1 MSNDDMRFESRMSDM
16 DALMWAIEKD
26 PLLRSTITAVA
37 VLDRAPDRERLMDKI
52 ERGTR
57 LIPRLRQKAVTPPFS
72 VAPPAWVPD
81 PNFDLSYHVRFV
93 RAAGDGSMR
102 SLLQIAEPIAMQGFD
117 RARPLWEFTVV
128 EGLADGRAALIQ
140 KVHHSVTDGVGGIK
154 LAMMLLDFERDT
166 GPSNDPM
173 PDTPEAVAVSRWALL
188 LEGIAHEQRRQAG
201 IWRRALRQARD
212 AAGRPLDVARGAVEG
227 AASLARL
234 LAPAF
239 DPLSPIMKD
248 RSLSVRFDTVAV
260 SLPDMKAAAKK
271 ADGRL
276 NDAFVAAVA
285 GGLRRYH
292 ERHDAA
298 VEALRMSMPIN
309 IRAEGEANAMLAGN
323 QFVPARFEVPLGHD
337 DPVERMRVM
346 RSLVQGQRDEPAL
359 AATEAI
365 AGVLNRLPTSAT
377 TQLFGSMLK
386 GIDFVTSNVPGAP
399 IPVYLAGGKLEANFA
414 FGPLAGAAANVTLLS
429 YQDELHIGVNMDP
442 AAIPDTDVFMACL
455 NEGFEEVCKV
465 A

>member
-1 MSNDDMRFESRMSDM
+1 MRFEARMSDM
-16 DALMWAIEKD
+16 DALMWGIEKD

-37 VLDRAPDRERLMDKI
+37 VLDRAPDRERVMDKI

-57 LIPRLRQKAVTPPFS
+57 LIPRLRQKAVSPPFS
-72 VAPPAWVPD
+72 VAPPAWVVD
-81 PNFDLSYHVRFV
+81 PNFDLSYHVRWV
-93 RAAGDGSMR
+93 RAAGDGSLR

-117 RARPLWEFTVV
+117 RARPLWEFTIV
-128 EGLADGRAALIQ
+128 EGLADGRAAMIQ
-140 KVHHSVTDGVGGIK
+140 KVHHSVTDGVGGVK
-154 LAMMLLDFERDT
+154 LAMMLLDLERDPAPT
-166 GPSNDPM
+166 TDDM
-173 PDTPEAVAVSRWALL
+173 PEAPAAGAFSRWGLL
-188 LEGIAHEQRRQAG
+188 LDGIAHEQRRQAG
-201 IWRRALRQARD
+201 IARRALRQVRGAAARPVETAMA
-212 AAGRPLDVARGAVEG
+212 AAGG

-239 DPLSPIMKD
+239 EPLSPIMKD

-260 SLPDMKAAAKK
+260 SLSDMKAAARQ
-271 ADGRL
+271 AEGRL

-292 ERHDAA
+292 AAHDAP
-298 VEALRMSMPIN
+298 VEALRMSMPIS
-309 IRAEGEANAMLAGN
+309 IRDAESEGLAGN
-323 QFVPARFEVPLGHD
+323 QFVPARFEVPVHEV
-337 DPVERMRVM
+337 DPVARM
-346 RSLVQGQRDEPAL
+346 RSLRELIRTQRDEPAL

-365 AGVLNRLPTSAT
+365 AGVLNRLPTSLT

-414 FGPLAGAAANVTLLS
+414 FGPLAGSAVNMTLLS

-442 AAIPDTDVFMACL
+442 AAIPDTDVFIACL
-455 NEGFEEVCKV
+455 HDGFEEVCKV

>member
-1 MSNDDMRFESRMSDM
+1 MADPVRFDSRMSDM

-37 VLDRAPDRERLMDKI
+37 VVDRTPDRDRLMDKLD
-52 ERGTR
+52 RGTR
-57 LIPRLRQKAVTPPFS
+57 LIPRLRQRAVSPPFS
-72 VAPPAWVPD
+72 VAPPAWVVD
-81 PNFDLSYHVRFV
+81 RNFDLSYHVRWV
-93 RAAGDGSMR
+93 RAAGDGSLR
-102 SLLQIAEPIAMQGFD
+102 SLLEIAEPIAMQGFD
-117 RARPLWEFTVV
+117 RARPLWEFTIV

-140 KVHHSVTDGVGGIK
+140 KIHHSVTDGVGGMK
-154 LAMMLLDFERDT
+154 LAMMLLDLERE
-166 GPSNDPM
+166 PAISEEPM
-173 PDTPEAVAVSRWALL
+173 PDAPEASSVSRWGLL
-188 LEGIAHEQRRQAG
+188 LDGIAHEQRRQQG
-201 IWRRALRQARD
+201 IWRRSLGSVRGG
-212 AAGRPLDVARGAVEG
+212 AGRPFETMKAAVEG

-239 DPLSPIMKD
+239 APLSPIMLE

-260 SLPDMKAAAKK
+260 PISDMKVAAKK
-271 ADGRL
+271 AGGRL

-292 ERHDAA
+292 ERHDTP
-298 VEALRMSMPIN
+298 VQALRMSMPIN
-309 IRAEGEANAMLAGN
+309 IRDGANEALAGN
-323 QFVPARFEVPLGHD
+323 QFVPARFEVPVHEA
-337 DPVERMRVM
+337 DPVARMQALRTLI
-346 RSLVQGQRDEPAL
+346 REQRDEPAL

-365 AGVLNRLPTSAT
+365 AGVLNRLPTSLT

-399 IPVYLAGGKLEANFA
+399 IPVYLAGAKLEANFA
-414 FGPLAGAAANVTLLS
+414 FGPLAGAATNLTLLS

-442 AAIPDTDVFMACL
+442 AAIPDTDVFMACMRD
-455 NEGFEEVCKV
+455 GFEEVSK

>member
-1 MSNDDMRFESRMSDM
+1 MSDDMRFEARMSDM

-37 VLDRAPDRERLMDKI
+37 ILDRSPDRDRLLDKI

-57 LIPRLRQKAVTPPFS
+57 DIPRLRQKAVTPPFS
-72 VAPPAWVPD
+72 VAPPAWVAD

-93 RAAGDGSMR
+93 RAPGDGSLR

-128 EGLADGRAALIQ
+128 DGLADGRAALIQ

-154 LAMMLLDFERDT
+154 LAMMLLDLERDPA
-166 GPSNDPM
+166 PSNEPM
-173 PDTPEAVAVSRWALL
+173 PDAPDALAISRWSLL

-201 IWRRALRQARD
+201 IWQRAVLRVRD
-212 AAGRPLDVARGAVEG
+212 AAGRPLEVARGAVEG

-248 RSLSVRFDTVAV
+248 RSLSVRFGTVAV

-276 NDAFVAAVA
+276 NDAFVAAVT

-292 ERHDAA
+292 ERHD
-298 VEALRMSMPIN
+298 VTVDALRMSMPIS
-309 IRAEGEANAMLAGN
+309 IRAEGAASESLAGN
-323 QFVPARFEVPLGHD
+323 QFVPARFEVPLVHD
-337 DPVERMRVM
+337 DPVERMRVL
-346 RSLVQGQRDEPAL
+346 RSLVQTQRDEPAL

-365 AGVLNRLPTSAT
+365 AGILNRLPTSAT

-399 IPVYLAGGKLEANFA
+399 IPVFLAGGKLEANFA
-414 FGPLAGAAANVTLLS
+414 FGPLAGAATNVTLLS

-442 AAIPDTDVFMACL
+442 AAIPDTEVFMACL
-455 NEGFEEVCKV
+455 HEGFEEVCKV

>member
-1 MSNDDMRFESRMSDM
+1 MSDDVRFDSRMSDM

-37 VLDRAPDRERLMDKI
+37 VLDRAPDRDRLMDKI
-52 ERGTR
+52 DRGTR
-57 LIPRLRQKAVTPPFS
+57 LIPRLRQKAVSPPLS
-72 VAPPAWVPD
+72 VAPPAWVVD
-81 PNFDLSYHVRFV
+81 PNFDLNYHVRWV
-93 RAAGDGSMR
+93 RAAGDGSLR
-102 SLLQIAEPIAMQGFD
+102 SLLRIVEPIAMQGFD
-117 RARPLWEFTVV
+117 RARPLWEFTIV

-154 LAMMLLDFERDT
+154 LAMMLLDLERDPA
-166 GPSNDPM
+166 PSNDPM
-173 PDTPEAVAVSRWALL
+173 PDAPEAKRVSRFALL
-188 LEGIAHEQRRQAG
+188 LDGIAHEQRRQAG
-201 IWRRALRQARD
+201 IAQRALRQVRD
-212 AAGRPLDVARGAVEG
+212 AAGRPVDVAKAAADG

-239 DPLSPIMKD
+239 EPLSPVMRD
-248 RSLSVRFDTVAV
+248 RSLSVRLDTVAV

-292 ERHDAA
+292 EHHDAL
-298 VEALRMSMPIN
+298 VPALRMSMPIS
-309 IRAEGEANAMLAGN
+309 IRDDSTAGLAGN
-323 QFVPARFEVPLGHD
+323 QFVPARFEVPIAKR
-337 DPVERMRVM
+337 DPVERMRQL
-346 RSLVQGQRDEPAL
+346 RDLIRTQRDEPAL
-359 AATEAI
+359 AATEAV
-365 AGVLNRLPTSAT
+365 AGVLNRLPTSIT
-377 TQLFGSMLK
+377 TQLFGSMFK

-399 IPVYLAGGKLEANFA
+399 VPVFLAGAKLEANFA
-414 FGPLAGAAANVTLLS
+414 FGPLAGAATNLTLLS

-442 AAIPDTDVFMACL
+442 AAIPDTDVFMSCMH
-455 NEGFEEVCKV
+455 EGFQEVCKV

>member
-1 MSNDDMRFESRMSDM
+1 MSDDLRFESRMSDM
-16 DALMWAIEKD
+16 DALMWGIEKD
-26 PLLRSTITAVA
+26 PLLRSTITAVGI
-37 VLDRAPDRERLMDKI
+37 LDRAPDRDRLLDKI

-57 LIPRLRQKAVTPPFS
+57 VIPRLRQKAVSPPLS
-72 VAPPAWVPD
+72 VAPPAWVID
-81 PNFDLSYHVRFV
+81 PNFDLNYHVRWV
-93 RAAGDGSMR
+93 RAAGDGSLR

-154 LAMMLLDFERDT
+154 LAMMLLDLERDPAPVT
-166 GPSNDPM
+166 DAM
-173 PDTPEAVAVSRWALL
+173 PEPPPAAAVSRLALL

-201 IWRRALRQARD
+201 IAQRTIRQLRE
-212 AAGRPLDVARGAVEG
+212 AAGHPVDVAKAAAEG

-239 DPLSPIMKD
+239 EPLSPIMRN
-248 RSLSVRFDTVAV
+248 RSLSVRFDTIAV

-271 ADGRL
+271 AEGRL
-276 NDAFVAAVA
+276 NDAFVAAVT

-292 ERHDAA
+292 EHHDA
-298 VEALRMSMPIN
+298 VVPALRMSMPIS
-309 IRAEGEANAMLAGN
+309 IRDDATAGLAGN
-323 QFVPARFEVPLGHD
+323 QFVPARFEVPIAGG
-337 DPVERMRVM
+337 DPVERMR
-346 RSLVQGQRDEPAL
+346 SLRDLVRTQRDEPAL

-365 AGVLNRLPTSAT
+365 AGILNRMPTSLT
-377 TQLFGSMLK
+377 TQLFGAMLK

-399 IPVYLAGGKLEANFA
+399 IPVYLAGAKLEANFA
-414 FGPLAGAAANVTLLS
+414 FGPLAGSATNVTLLS

-442 AAIPDTDVFMACL
+442 AAIPDPDVFVACL
-455 NEGFEEVCKV
+455 NDGFEEVCKV

>member
-1 MSNDDMRFESRMSDM
+1 MSDEMRFEARMSDM

-37 VLDRAPDRERLMDKI
+37 VLDRAPDHDRLMEKI
-52 ERGTR
+52 ERGVR
-57 LIPRLRQKAVTPPFS
+57 DIPRLRQKAVTPPFS
-72 VAPPAWVPD
+72 VAPPAWVVD

-93 RAAGDGSMR
+93 RAAGDGSLQ
-102 SLLQIAEPIAMQGFD
+102 SLLRIAEPIAMQGFD
-117 RARPLWEFTVV
+117 RARPLWEFTIV

-140 KVHHSVTDGVGGIK
+140 KVHHSVTDGVGGVK
-154 LAMMLLDFERDT
+154 LAMMLLDLERDPA
-166 GPSNDPM
+166 PSGAPLPDM
-173 PDTPEAVAVSRWALL
+173 PQAAAVSRWALL
-188 LEGIAHEQRRQAG
+188 LEGIAHEQRRRAG
-201 IWRRALRQARD
+201 IAQRAVRQVRE
-212 AAGRPLDVARGAVEG
+212 AAGKPLDVARGALEG

-239 DPLSPIMKD
+239 EPLSPIMRD
-248 RSLSVRFDTVAV
+248 RSLSVRFGTVAV
-260 SLPDMKAAAKK
+260 SLSDMKAAAKK

-292 ERHDAA
+292 ERHGAE
-298 VEALRMSMPIN
+298 VEALRMSMPIS
-309 IRAEGEANAMLAGN
+309 IRAEGAASESLAGN
-323 QFVPARFEVPLGHD
+323 QFVPARFEVPVTYE
-337 DPVERMRVM
+337 DPVERMRVL
-346 RSLVQGQRDEPAL
+346 RSLVQEQRDEPAL

-365 AGVLNRLPTSAT
+365 AGILNRLPTSAT

-399 IPVYLAGGKLEANFA
+399 IPVFLAGGKLEANFA
-414 FGPLAGAAANVTLLS
+414 FGPLAGAATNVTLLS

-442 AAIPDTDVFMACL
+442 AAIPDTAVFMACL
-455 NEGFEEVCKV
+455 HEGFEEVCKV

>member
-1 MSNDDMRFESRMSDM
+1 MSDDMRFEARMSDM

-37 VLDRAPDRERLMDKI
+37 ILDRSPDRDRLMDKI

-57 LIPRLRQKAVTPPFS
+57 DIPRLRQKAVTPPFS
-72 VAPPAWVPD
+72 VAPPAWVAD

-93 RAAGDGSMR
+93 RAPGDGSLA

-128 EGLADGRAALIQ
+128 DGLADGRAALIQ

-154 LAMMLLDFERDT
+154 LAMMLLDLERDPA
-166 GPSNDPM
+166 PSSEAM
-173 PDTPEAVAVSRWALL
+173 PEVPAALGVSRWSLL

-201 IWRRALRQARD
+201 IWQRALRQVRD
-212 AAGRPLDVARGAVEG
+212 AAGHPLDVGRAAFGG
-227 AASLARL
+227 AASMARL

-248 RSLSVRFDTVAV
+248 RSLSVRFGTVAV

-276 NDAFVAAVA
+276 NDSFIAAVA

-292 ERHDAA
+292 EHHGET
-298 VEALRMSMPIN
+298 VEALRMSMPIS
-309 IRAEGEANAMLAGN
+309 IRAEGAAGESLAGN
-323 QFVPARFEVPLGHD
+323 QFVPARFEVPMVHD
-337 DPVERMRVM
+337 DPVERMRVL
-346 RSLVQGQRDEPAL
+346 RSLVQTQRDEPAL

-365 AGVLNRLPTSAT
+365 AGILNRLPTSAT

-399 IPVYLAGGKLEANFA
+399 IPVFLAGGKLEANFA
-414 FGPLAGAAANVTLLS
+414 FGPLAGAATNVTLLS

-442 AAIPDTDVFMACL
+442 AAIPDTDVFMACMH
-455 NEGFEEVCKV
+455 EGFEEVCKV

>member
-1 MSNDDMRFESRMSDM
+1 MSDM
-16 DALMWAIEKD
+16 DALMWGIEKD

-37 VLDRAPDRERLMDKI
+37 VLDRTPDRARLLDKI
-52 ERGTR
+52 DRGTR
-57 LIPRLRQKAVTPPFS
+57 TIPRLRQKAVSPPLS
-72 VAPPAWVPD
+72 VAPPAWVTD
-81 PNFDLSYHVRFV
+81 PNFDLNYHVRWV
-93 RAAGDGSMR
+93 RAAGDGSLR
-102 SLLQIAEPIAMQGFD
+102 SLLEIAEPIAMQGFD

-154 LAMMLLDFERDT
+154 LAMMLLDLERDPAPT
-166 GPSNDPM
+166 TEPV
-173 PDTPEAVAVSRWALL
+173 PDAPQAMAVSRLGLL

-201 IWRRALRQARD
+201 IARRTLSQVRD
-212 AAGRPLDVARGAVEG
+212 AARRPVDVAKAAFDG
-227 AASLARL
+227 AASLGRL

-239 DPLSPIMKD
+239 EPLSPVMRD
-248 RSLSVRFDTVAV
+248 RSLSVRFDTIAV
-260 SLPDMKAAAKK
+260 SLTDMKAAAKK

-292 ERHDAA
+292 EHHDA
-298 VEALRMSMPIN
+298 VVPGLRMSMPIS
-309 IRAEGEANAMLAGN
+309 IRDDATDALAGN
-323 QFVPARFEVPLGHD
+323 QFVPARFEVPITKK
-337 DPVERMRVM
+337 DPVERMRQLRELI
-346 RSLVQGQRDEPAL
+346 RSQRDEPAL

-365 AGVLNRLPTSAT
+365 AGILNRLPTSLT

-399 IPVYLAGGKLEANFA
+399 IPVFLAGAKLEANFA
-414 FGPLAGAAANVTLLS
+414 FGPLAGSAANVTLLS

-442 AAIPDTDVFMACL
+442 AAIPDTDVFMSCL
-455 NEGFEEVCKV
+455 NEGFDEVCKV